1 MNCSQGAACAY
12 CYLLLEVEGEML
24 MSVMRCVT
32 RLEFLSYDEEI
43 NLHIQYYVCMHV
55 CII

>member
-32 RLEFLSYDEEI
+32 RLEFHSYDEEI
-43 NLHIQYYVCMHV
+43 NLSFTMEITTHI
-55 CII
+55 